1 MTHEM
6 EDLFAARFTRGD
18 KKRAMARL
26 RGGVRA
32 NSHHLSTFRSGLLL
46 GLAIPALAEGICLSF
61 QPNTRDAIP
70 AWDGLLFVYSVFLVP
85 VVFSLLVGLNL
96 QVWSS
101 SRINYVFIF
110 ELDIRTKLDHRQF
123 YELPSFLLSTL
134 CYAFWLSFARIGSNT
149 ISPTIWPL
157 LWLLLSAVVLINPF
171 PMYFRFSRWWLIRNT
186 SRLLTSG
193 AHRVEFTDFW
203 LGDQFCSL
211 IFTLSNL
218 FFVACAYSKGL
229 DVTWQRCT
237 SPNPNWAVPF
247 VLAIIPLLA
256 RAIQSVKRYVD
267 SKLATHLIN
276 GGKYA
281 TGIFYYLFYFLWR
294 HQGGSRGGLF
304 AAWVIF
310 GTLYSVYAGAWVIIA
325 VVLYLEPCKYLPP
338 GFVGYIDGL
347 VPWET
352 SCKIPL
358 LKT

>member
-1 MTHEM
+1 
-6 EDLFAARFTRGD
+6 
-18 KKRAMARL
+18 
-26 RGGVRA
+26 
-32 NSHHLSTFRSGLLL
+32 
-46 GLAIPALAEGICLSF
+46 
-61 QPNTRDAIP
+61 
-70 AWDGLLFVYSVFLVP
+70 
-85 VVFSLLVGLNL
+85 
-96 QVWSS
+96 
-101 SRINYVFIF
+101 
-110 ELDIRTKLDHRQF
+110 
-123 YELPSFLLSTL
+123 
-134 CYAFWLSFARIGSNT
+134 
-149 ISPTIWPL
+149 
-157 LWLLLSAVVLINPF
+157 VLINPF

-310 GTLYSVYAGAWVIIA
+310 GTLYSVYAGAWDLLMDWSLMKPHARYHFLRPDLLYSNIVPVYYFAIISNIALRFIWVIYIPEQGPNFFIRTFIA
-325 VVLYLEPCKYLPP
+325 GSLEALRRIQWNFFRLENEHLGNMDQYRVTREVPLPYMLDDA
-338 GFVGYIDGL
+338 GHNTDEDEDDRRSSSSLRWRRGQNSRSISIRSGH
-347 VPWET
+347 
-352 SCKIPL
+352 SGRSQS
-358 LKT
+358 